1 MNSLNGVK
9 SLPALLFSFLWLNS
23 ANAGE
28 IHAAVAANFT
38 SAMKNIVTEFEAES
52 NHKVKVSYGSSG
64 KIFAQI
70 KNGAPFQVFLSAD
83 QVKPEALE
91 KDGYTIPGSRFTY
104 AIGALALWSAK
115 PALVDEHYTA
125 LKTGSFNRVALAN
138 PKVAPYGAAAIDVL
152 TALNLQEITKAKWVQ
167 GENIA
172 QTYQFVATGNADL
185 GFVALSQI
193 MDKGHVAEGSTWIIP
208 SDLYRPIRQDAV
220 LLKKAEESAAAKAF
234 MDYLR
239 SEKVRA
245 IIHNYGYKT
254 E

>member
-1 MNSLNGVK
+1 MKVVK
-9 SLPALLFSFLWLNS
+9 GLVALVFSSLWLDS
-23 ANAGE
+23 ANADE

-38 SAMKNIVTEFEAES
+38 SAMKKVVSQFEADTP
-52 NHKVKVSYGSSG
+52 HTVKVSYGSSG

-91 KDGYTIPGSRFTY
+91 KDGYTVPDSRFTY
-104 AIGALALWSAK
+104 AIGALALWSAT
-115 PALVDEHYTA
+115 PGLVDEHYTA
-125 LKTGSFNRVALAN
+125 LKTGAFNKLAMAN

-152 TALNLQEITKAKWVQ
+152 SALNLTESTKAKWVQ

-193 MDKGHVAEGSTWIIP
+193 ADKGHVAEGSTLIIP
-208 SDLYRPIRQDAV
+208 GNLYRPIRQDAV
-220 LLKKAEESAAAKAF
+220 LLKRAEGHSAAKAL
-234 MDYLR
+234 MNYLR
-239 SEKVRA
+239 SEEARA
-245 IIHNYGYKT
+245 IIHSYGYKT